1 MNFSSSTTSEDERG
15 GTASRG
21 GSRIAAGLGE
31 GVAGNISRTSIVGG
45 DKPGAVSLATI
56 DVGARVPPAL
66 PYDKIVS
73 LPSGDSG
80 IGLIR
85 GR

>member
-1 MNFSSSTTSEDERG
+1 MNFSASSTSEDERG

-21 GSRIAAGLGE
+21 GSRIVSGLGE

-45 DKPGAVSLATI
+45 DKPGAVSLATL
-56 DVGARVPPAL
+56 DVGARVSPAL
-66 PYDKIVS
+66 PYGKVVS
-73 LPSGDSG
+73 LPSGGSG